1 MLEQRSA
8 IRPTTGE
15 FGKLRC
21 GTANY
26 DIAVRLK
33 AALIRRDVLVHLR
46 SVLPKFDDLIKSY
59 ESDSW
64 YAQFNVAPDGSFISL
79 ETTGD
84 KDEKSDDEAEKDE
97 VDSVSTFVTYGP
109 LQSLLRRL
117 MKGGY
122 EAALCK
128 LARESVPGKALSM
141 NLIKDDPLGKALSDI
156 RAKYEQDYP
165 VNVKVDVEPA
175 RQVHSG
181 LEVVHRIEISNEDE
195 YKSMLADYNAK
206 ATRHEEDAIQVWLS
220 SCFQKIISKPI
231 AT

>member
-15 FGKLRC
+15 FGKLRS

-33 AALIRRDVLVHLR
+33 ATLIRRDVLLHLR

-79 ETTGD
+79 DTGGD

-97 VDSVSTFVTYGP
+97 VDVVSTFVTYGP
-109 LQSLLRRL
+109 LQSLLKRL

-122 EAALCK
+122 EAPLCK

-141 NLIKDDPLGKALSDI
+141 NLIREDPLGKALSDI

-165 VNVKVDVEPA
+165 VNVRVEVEPA

-181 LEVVHRIEISNEDE
+181 LEVVNRVEITNEDE

-206 ATRHEEDAIQVWLS
+206 ATRHEEEAIQVWLS
-220 SCFQKIISKPI
+220 SCFW
-231 AT
+231 